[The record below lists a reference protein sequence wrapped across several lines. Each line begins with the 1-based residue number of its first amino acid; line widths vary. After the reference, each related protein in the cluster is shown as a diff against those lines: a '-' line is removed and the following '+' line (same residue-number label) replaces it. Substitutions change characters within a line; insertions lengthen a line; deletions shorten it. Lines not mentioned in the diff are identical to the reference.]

1 MDNLFL
7 EEFIDNDQENVKE
20 IKIHK
25 TNVFQINN
33 DNVID
38 HVDDYDYDINTQSI
52 IHKQDNI
59 SEDTNE
65 SKIYDISKL
74 FTKEITKERLLISYE
89 DMNNDSFVNFNGSYE
104 CEFKLNKK
112 YKNVIGF
119 RLDKAIYENIDTT
132 LNGSQTNI
140 YLDVIINNIPR
151 EASINNLKGYNIIKR
166 LPYEYS
172 YSNSNG
178 VSYNSFYMKD
188 NYFYPINLDKIS
200 LSLKYN
206 HKEILTPITRAI
218 GGATQANPVVITTT
232 TNHGIPNRSKI
243 NITGVVDMVDLN
255 TNNPYYIKSTAD
267 NTFELYSD
275 ESLTSGINSS
285 GFVAWGSGGTVAF
298 NPGTDLI
305 DLKSINTKNFDSTN
319 IVSGLKFSFEFELTL
334 LNR

>member
-7 EEFIDNDQENVKE
+7 EEFVEKDDNIKE
-20 IKIHK
+20 I
-25 TNVFQINN
+25 QIFNKFNTFGNNN
-33 DNVID
+33 DDNELDSID
-38 HVDDYDYDINTQSI
+38 DYDINTQTI
-52 IHKQDNI
+52 IHKQENI
-59 SEDTNE
+59 SENNNE
-65 SKIYDISKL
+65 DKIYDISSL
-74 FTKEITKERLLISYE
+74 YTKEITKERLLISYE
-89 DMNNDSFVNFNGSYE
+89 DMNDEKYFNGSYE
-104 CEFKLNKK
+104 YQFNLNKK

-119 RLDKAIYENIDTT
+119 RLDKAIYENIDRK
-132 LNGSQTNI
+132 LNGENTNI

-151 EASINNLKGYNIIKR
+151 EACMNNLKGNNIVKR

-172 YSNSNG
+172 FGQTNGSGVGYASLYS
-178 VSYNSFYMKD
+178 KP
-188 NYFYPINLDKIS
+188 NYFYPINLDKLS

-206 HKEILTPITRAI
+206 HKEILTPITRTI

>member
-20 IKIHK
+20 IKIGE
-25 TNVFQINN
+25 TNMYQINN

-38 HVDDYDYDINTQSI
+38 HVDDYGINTQAI

-74 FTKEITKERLLISYE
+74 FTKEITKERLLLSYE
-89 DMNNDSFVNFNGSYE
+89 DMNASLSFVNFNGSYE
-104 CEFKLNKK
+104 CEFKLNKT

-140 YLDVIINNIPR
+140 YLDVIINNIPN
-151 EASINNLKGYNIIKR
+151 EACINNLKGYNIIKR

-172 YSNSNG
+172 YVSNG
-178 VSYNSFYMKD
+178 SGVNYNSFYMKG
-188 NYFYPINLDKIS
+188 NYFYPINLDKLN

-206 HKEILTPITRAI
+206 HKESV
-218 GGATQANPVVITTT
+218 GN
-232 TNHGIPNRSKI
+232 
-243 NITGVVDMVDLN
+243 D
-255 TNNPYYIKSTAD
+255 
-267 NTFELYSD
+267 
-275 ESLTSGINSS
+275 
-285 GFVAWGSGGTVAF
+285 
-298 NPGTDLI
+298 TDLI
-305 DLKSINTKNFDSTN
+305 DLRNLNNKNYSNTDIST
-319 IVSGLKFSFEFELTL
+319 GLKFSFEFELTL